1 MAWPEF
7 QKGDSGS
14 IRTDG
19 WKVKRLDTKMRNDV
33 DPGDGHN
40 VMGFGDTKKV
50 D

>member
-33 DPGDGHN
+33 GPGDGHN